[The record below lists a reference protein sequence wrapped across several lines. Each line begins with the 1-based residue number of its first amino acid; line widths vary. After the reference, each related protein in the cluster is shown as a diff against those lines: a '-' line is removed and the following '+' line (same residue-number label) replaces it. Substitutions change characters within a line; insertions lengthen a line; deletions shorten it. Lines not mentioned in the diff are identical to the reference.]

1 MQQTWLASA
10 NKKLACFCAACVHFQ
25 YALGAVKC
33 RTLSLLDECKRSLA
47 ESGQAKALLPF
58 LTSKKDVIRW
68 MARQVG
74 PLLPCQ
80 LPSLDHD
87 SKQAGVQLCNR

>member
-10 NKKLACFCAACVHFQ
+10 KEKLACFCAARAHSP
-25 YALGAVKC
+25 YALGAVNC

-74 PLLPCQ
+74 PLLPGQAQ
-80 LPSLDHD
+80 LEY
-87 SKQAGVQLCNR
+87 

>member
-10 NKKLACFCAACVHFQ
+10 KEKLACFCAACVHFP
-25 YALGAVKC
+25 YGAVKC

-47 ESGQAKALLPF
+47 ESGQATALLPF

-74 PLLPCQ
+74 PLLPGQ
-80 LPSLDHD
+80 LSSLDVD
-87 SKQAGVQLCNR
+87 SKQARVQLCNR